1 MKIGVLFK
9 ENIKVSIQSIKSN
22 LLRTILTVMIIAI
35 GIMALIGILTAI
47 ESIKSSISSEFSAM
61 GASSFTIRSRGM
73 RVNMNGKRYRQK
85 NHSYISY
92 NQALEFKEQYNF
104 PATVCAF
111 TRASGTS
118 VAKYLSNKTNP
129 NISVIGTDEN
139 YLITNGLELEKGRN
153 FGASE
158 IIGNKPM
165 AIIGSDVVK
174 KLFNSTNEDPIDK
187 IISVGS
193 TKYKVI
199 GVLKDKGT
207 SFGGGYNRSVILPM
221 TNVRQ
226 YFSYPK
232 MSYNITILPTNP
244 LLVEAAVSEAE
255 GTFRIVRGLKAKD
268 MTDFNI
274 LKSDRIAKML
284 IENLSTVTIGATI
297 IGIITLFGAA
307 IGLMNIMLVSVT
319 ERTREIGTRK
329 ALGARNKIIKQ
340 QFLFEAVFIGQIG
353 GLLGI
358 FLGILIGNVI
368 AIFTE
373 GAFVI
378 PWGWMIMGFTLTFF
392 VGIISGYMPAVKASK
407 LDPIESLR
415 YE

>member
-1 MKIGVLFK
+1 MKLGVLFK
-9 ENIKVSIQSIKSN
+9 ENIKVSIQSINSN
-22 LLRTILTVMIIAI
+22 LLRTILTVLIIAI

-47 ESIKSSISSEFSAM
+47 ESIKSSISTEFSAM

-73 RVNMNGKRYRQK
+73 QVNMNGKRYRQK

-92 NQALEFKEQYNF
+92 KQALEFKEKYKF
-104 PATVCAF
+104 PALVCAS

-118 VAKYLSNKTNP
+118 VAKFMSNKTNP

-139 YLITNGLELEKGRN
+139 YLVTNGLELEKGRN
-153 FGASE
+153 FGAAEIMSNRPLA
-158 IIGNKPM
+158 IIGN
-165 AIIGSDVVK
+165 DVVK
-174 KLFNSTNEDPIDK
+174 KLFGSSKTDPIDK
-187 IISVGS
+187 IITVGS

-199 GVLKDKGT
+199 GVLKDKG
-207 SFGGGYNRSVILPM
+207 SGFGGGSNRSVILPM

-232 MSYNITILPTNP
+232 MSFSITVLPNDP
-244 LLVEAAVSEAE
+244 LLVEAAVSDAE

-274 LKSDRIAKML
+274 LKSDRLAKML

-307 IGLMNIMLVSVT
+307 IGLMNIMLVSVA

-329 ALGARNKIIKQ
+329 ALGARSSIIKQ
-340 QFLFEAVFIGQIG
+340 QFLFEAVFICQIG
-353 GLLGI
+353 GVLGI
-358 FLGILIGNVI
+358 ILGILVGNI
-368 AIFTE
+368 MALLTD

-378 PWGWMIMGFTLTFF
+378 PWLWTLLGFVITFG
-392 VGIISGYMPAVKASK
+392 VGLASGYMPAVKASK
-407 LDPIESLR
+407 LDPIEALR
-415 YE
+415 CE